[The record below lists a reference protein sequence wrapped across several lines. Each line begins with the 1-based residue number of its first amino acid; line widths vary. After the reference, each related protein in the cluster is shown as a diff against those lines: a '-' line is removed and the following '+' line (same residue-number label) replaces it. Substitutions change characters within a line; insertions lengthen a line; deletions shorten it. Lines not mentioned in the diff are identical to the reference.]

1 VPSLRTPKGTVTRH
15 LADFNVPNLATNW
28 GTAGLIGTTQL
39 NQGWANLDTR
49 GYQMVV
55 WGITASMAFSGS
67 AANNAESSGFLF
79 YGIVQ
84 GTSYSGS
91 APHGGDGA
99 NPISPLYPI
108 PQVALW
114 ESSVGIVVN
123 QTLGYLLSGP
133 GAVFVASPFPL
144 AIVPAGNS
152 LAFNFFAEMAG
163 TAQMNASYTYY
174 FEMAQFD
181 H

>member
-1 VPSLRTPKGTVTRH
+1 MPSLRTPKGTVTRH

-28 GTAGLIGTTQL
+28 GSAELGGSTGLT
-39 NQGWANLDTR
+39 QGWANLDTR
-49 GYQMVV
+49 GYAMVV
-55 WGITASMAFSGS
+55 WGLSMSMAFSGS
-67 AANNAESSGFLF
+67 AANNAESAASMF

-91 APHGGDGA
+91 APHGGLGG
-99 NPISPLYPI
+99 NPISPLYPV
-108 PQVALW
+108 PQVQLW
-114 ESSVGIVVN
+114 ETNTLLLVS
-123 QTLGYLLSGP
+123 QTMGWLLAGP

-144 AIVPAGNS
+144 AIVPANNS
-152 LAFNFFAEMAG
+152 FAVSFNPQMTGSAFME
-163 TAQMNASYTYY
+163 ASYVYY